1 MRLLTIISFFLTSLS
16 FGFGQA
22 YLSPELTAALPTGNP
37 LEVVVTFHGD
47 NTPTATNI
55 SLLEGLGITQGVT
68 MRELPIAG
76 VIATPA
82 QINSLATDPSVR
94 SLFLNYAIT
103 YDNNRGTALTG
114 VQQLRTDPTIT
125 ALNGGLP
132 VSGDGIGVVVNDSGV
147 DGTHPDHQFGENLV
161 ENVSAHLNLNS
172 YSSILPYTP
181 IEGVI
186 NTDAAG
192 GHGTHVA
199 GIVGATGAASS
210 GLYEGVAPG
219 ADLIGYGAG
228 AAVALLDVLSA
239 FDYAIINQ
247 FRYGIRVV
255 TNSWGTT
262 SDAGTPF
269 NPADPI
275 NIATKKCTDRNIVIV
290 FSAGNSGDAS
300 GTISGNYKKAP
311 WVICVAA
318 GDKQGRL
325 TDFSSRG
332 SEGVRHRY
340 GRRTN
345 LYLGRSPNGNCPGPG
360 HHLYPCHLAHRRT

>member
-125 ALNGGLP
+125 ALNGIQH
-132 VSGDGIGVVVNDSGV
+132 D
-147 DGTHPDHQFGENLV
+147 
-161 ENVSAHLNLNS
+161 
-172 YSSILPYTP
+172 
-181 IEGVI
+181 
-186 NTDAAG
+186 
-192 GHGTHVA
+192 
-199 GIVGATGAASS
+199 
-210 GLYEGVAPG
+210 
-219 ADLIGYGAG
+219 
-228 AAVALLDVLSA
+228 
-239 FDYAIINQ
+239 
-247 FRYGIRVV
+247 
-255 TNSWGTT
+255 
-262 SDAGTPF
+262 
-269 NPADPI
+269 
-275 NIATKKCTDRNIVIV
+275 
-290 FSAGNSGDAS
+290 
-300 GTISGNYKKAP
+300 
-311 WVICVAA
+311 
-318 GDKQGRL
+318 
-325 TDFSSRG
+325 
-332 SEGVRHRY
+332 
-340 GRRTN
+340 
-345 LYLGRSPNGNCPGPG
+345 
-360 HHLYPCHLAHRRT
+360 